1 MEKILVVEDDR
12 FFREMFYHLL
22 RGEGYSVDTVASPDE
37 ALEHLSKAD
46 YQLVI
51 TDLVMPG
58 QSGIDLLFRVKQQN
72 PDIDVILVTAN
83 ANMET
88 AIFALK
94 NGARDYL
101 IKPINSDEFKHT
113 VSLCLEQRRLLNEN
127 IELKELVHLFQ
138 VGQTIAGCLELE
150 RLYALIV
157 DNLAKEVG
165 SGRVLGLFL
174 DSESRLSLREIRG
187 FTEQESEKLAEIMVP
202 DCLRYEGTACDLKRL
217 DSFFLAE
224 SSLDEVLKAELHEAL
239 ILFIRSKTTLQ
250 GVVILFNNH
259 NGTLNSEVNY
269 KNLTFLL
276 DQSSLAFENA
286 SRYATAKNLLYIDE
300 LTGLFNYRYLDIALE
315 QEIKR
320 AERYGTSLTVIFID
334 LDFFKNVNDT
344 YGHLVGSSIL
354 NEVGKLLKMSVR
366 EVDLVIRYGGDE
378 YTIILVETNSAGGA
392 IVAERIRS
400 AIADHNFLSE
410 QGYSIKLTACLGYAS
425 YPEDTKSKQLLL
437 DVADQ
442 AMYRGK
448 SSGRNRVF
456 RALAKKQT

>member
-12 FFREMFYHLL
+12 FFREMYYHLL
-22 RGEGYSVDTVASPDE
+22 RGEGYDVDTATSPDE
-37 ALEHLSKAD
+37 ALNSLVKTD
-46 YQLVI
+46 YRLVI

-58 QSGIDLLFRVKQQN
+58 QSGIDLLFRVKQHN

-83 ANMET
+83 TNVET

-127 IELKELVHLFQ
+127 IELKGLVHLFQ
-138 VGQTIAGCLELE
+138 VGQTIANCLELE
-150 RLYALIV
+150 RLYTLIV
-157 DNLAKEVG
+157 DSLAKEAG
-165 SGRVLGLFL
+165 TGISLGLFL
-174 DSESRLSLREIRG
+174 DDENRLALREARG
-187 FTEQESEKLAEIMVP
+187 LSEQESEKLTEIMVP
-202 DCLRYEGTACDLKRL
+202 DCLRYEGTTCDLKRL

-224 SSLDEVLKAELHEAL
+224 TGLDDALKAELQEAL

-259 NGTLNSEVNY
+259 SGTIPSDINY
-269 KNLTFLL
+269 KNLTFIL
-276 DQSSLAFENA
+276 DQSSLAIENA
-286 SRYATAKNLLYIDE
+286 TRYATAKNLLYIDE

-315 QEIKR
+315 REIRR
-320 AERYGTSLTVIFID
+320 AERYRTSVTVIFID
-334 LDFFKNVNDT
+334 LDCFKNVNDT
-344 YGHLVGSSIL
+344 HGHLIGSSIL
-354 NEVGKLLKMSVR
+354 REVGTLLKMSVR

-378 YTIILVETNSAGGA
+378 YTIILVETSPAGGA

-400 AIADHNFLSE
+400 TIERHSFLAD
-410 QGYSIKLTACLGYAS
+410 QGYNIRLTACLGYSS
-425 YPEDTKSKQLLL
+425 YPEDTKSKQELL

-448 SSGRNRVF
+448 SSGKNLVF
-456 RALAKKQT
+456 RALQEKR

>member
-37 ALEHLSKAD
+37 AMEHLAKAD

-72 PDIDVILVTAN
+72 PDIDVILVTGN

-150 RLYALIV
+150 RLYTLIV
-157 DNLAKEVG
+157 DTLAKEVG
-165 SGRVLGLFL
+165 SGRALGLFL
-174 DSESRLSLREIRG
+174 DSESRLSMREIRG
-187 FTEQESEKLAEIMVP
+187 FTEPESEKLAEIMVP
-202 DCLRYEGTACDLKRL
+202 DCLRYEGTVCDLKRL
-217 DSFFLAE
+217 DSFFVAE
-224 SSLDEVLKAELHEAL
+224 SGLDDALKTELHEAL
-239 ILFIRSKTTLQ
+239 ILLIRSKTTLQ

-259 NGTLNSEVNY
+259 SGALNSEVNF

-320 AERYGTSLTVIFID
+320 AERYGTNLTVIFID

-366 EVDLVIRYGGDE
+366 EVDMVIRYGGDE
-378 YTIILVETNSAGGA
+378 YTIILVETNSTGGA
-392 IVAERIRS
+392 IVADRIRS
-400 AIADHNFLSE
+400 ALLLMIPFFRT
-410 QGYSIKLTACLGYAS
+410 GYSI
-425 YPEDTKSKQLLL
+425 
-437 DVADQ
+437 
-442 AMYRGK
+442 
-448 SSGRNRVF
+448 N
-456 RALAKKQT
+456 